1 MPRQA
6 RRGAAWL
13 RRGSSRRPWGW
24 PGTCRS
30 APFVSYRRDSAEI
43 VTCVLCRGQG
53 EALTRVCR
61 RVVEGGR
68 GGGGG
73 GGLRGRTRFC
83 RRGRAAQPGEGPR
96 CPRPF
101 PARLS
106 HGWGRW
112 VRRCCNACGRNGGGA
127 RGAETRR
134 AGRRPD
140 GAAGLARRR
149 S

>member
-6 RRGAAWL
+6 QRGAAWL

-53 EALTRVCR
+53 EALTQVCR
-61 RVVEGGR
+61 RVVERGR

-73 GGLRGRTRFC
+73 GRLRGRTRCC
-83 RRGRAAQPGEGPR
+83 RRGRAAQPGGGTAMPTSLPVEIV
-96 CPRPF
+96 
-101 PARLS
+101 ARVGAL
-106 HGWGRW
+106 GAALLQC
-112 VRRCCNACGRNGGGA
+112 VRAQR
-127 RGAETRR
+127 
-134 AGRRPD
+134 GRRS
-140 GAAGLARRR
+140 R
-149 S
+149 SRNAPCWP